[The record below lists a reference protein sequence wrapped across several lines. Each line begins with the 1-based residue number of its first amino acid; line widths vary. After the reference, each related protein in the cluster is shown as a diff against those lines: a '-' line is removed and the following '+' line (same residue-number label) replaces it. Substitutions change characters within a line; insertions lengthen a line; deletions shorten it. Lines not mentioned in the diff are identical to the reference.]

1 MFTLAKTIFLTTF
14 STNAPI
20 LRDIEKEI
28 GRTQHMQ
35 IILILLHILKR
46 VQWQSSNND
55 FSFFGLE
62 KNSKMRSHSL
72 QSYAWQFV
80 GLLRLLSSSS
90 NYPLKL
96 ISRLEIP

>member
-20 LRDIEKEI
+20 LRNIEKEI

-46 VQWQSSNND
+46 AQNSNND
-55 FSFFGLE
+55 FPFFGLE
-62 KNSKMRSHSL
+62 KNSKNEKPFIPVLCVTVCR
-72 QSYAWQFV
+72 A
-80 GLLRLLSSSS
+80 SSSS
-90 NYPLKL
+90 FFEFKL
-96 ISRLEIP
+96 PAKTYI

>member
-55 FSFFGLE
+55 FPFFGLE
-62 KNSKMRSHSL
+62 KNSKNEKPFIAVLCVTVCR
-72 QSYAWQFV
+72 A
-80 GLLRLLSSSS
+80 SSSS
-90 NYPLKL
+90 FFEFKL
-96 ISRLEIP
+96 PAKTYI

>member
-20 LRDIEKEI
+20 LRDIEKENPKEI

-46 VQWQSSNND
+46 AQNSNND
-55 FSFFGLE
+55 FPFFGLE
-62 KNSKMRSHSL
+62 KNSKNEKPFIPVLCVTVCR
-72 QSYAWQFV
+72 A
-80 GLLRLLSSSS
+80 SSSS
-90 NYPLKL
+90 FFEFKL
-96 ISRLEIP
+96 PAKTYI

>member
-62 KNSKMRSHSL
+62 KNSKNEKPFIPVLCVTVCR
-72 QSYAWQFV
+72 A
-80 GLLRLLSSSS
+80 SSSS
-90 NYPLKL
+90 FFEFKL
-96 ISRLEIP
+96 PAKTYI

>member
-55 FSFFGLE
+55 FPFFGLE
-62 KNSKMRSHSL
+62 KNSKNEKPFIAVL
-72 QSYAWQFV
+72 CVTFV

>member
-46 VQWQSSNND
+46 AQNSNND
-55 FSFFGLE
+55 FPFFGLE
-62 KNSKMRSHSL
+62 KNSKNEKPFIPVLCVTVCR
-72 QSYAWQFV
+72 A
-80 GLLRLLSSSS
+80 SSSS
-90 NYPLKL
+90 FFEFKL
-96 ISRLEIP
+96 PAKTYI

>member
-62 KNSKMRSHSL
+62 KNSKNEKPFIAVLYVTVCR
-72 QSYAWQFV
+72 A
-80 GLLRLLSSSS
+80 SSSFFFEF
-90 NYPLKL
+90 KL
-96 ISRLEIP
+96 PAKTYI

>member
-46 VQWQSSNND
+46 VQ
-55 FSFFGLE
+55 
-62 KNSKMRSHSL
+62 
-72 QSYAWQFV
+72 
-80 GLLRLLSSSS
+80 
-90 NYPLKL
+90 
-96 ISRLEIP
+96 

>member
-46 VQWQSSNND
+46 AQNSNND
-55 FSFFGLE
+55 FPFFGLE
-62 KNSKMRSHSL
+62 KNSKNEKPFIAVLCVTVCR
-72 QSYAWQFV
+72 A
-80 GLLRLLSSSS
+80 SSSS
-90 NYPLKL
+90 FFEFKL
-96 ISRLEIP
+96 PAKTYI